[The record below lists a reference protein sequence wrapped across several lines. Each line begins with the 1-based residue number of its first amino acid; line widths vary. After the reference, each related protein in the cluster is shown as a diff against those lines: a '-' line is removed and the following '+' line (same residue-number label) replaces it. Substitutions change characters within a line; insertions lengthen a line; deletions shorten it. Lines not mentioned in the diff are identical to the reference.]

1 MKVAN
6 NIEVGAEAAGGIV
19 VDTQVRKGMD
29 DTNGIQALTTP
40 CIFTKDETKGW
51 RFINTLDGSVDADIV
66 VNADDKEALNED
78 KETKKLLDEE
88 REEKREMYFRQAR
101 LLYPEKEEWCLSMA
115 IDAFMYQE
123 EKGIDITKYK
133 FGSFNEPPTPP

>member
-1 MKVAN
+1 MKVVN
-6 NIEVGAEAAGGIV
+6 NIEVGAEAAGGI
-19 VDTQVRKGMD
+19 
-29 DTNGIQALTTP
+29 QALKTP
-40 CIFTKDETKGW
+40 CIYTKDETNGW
-51 RFINTLDGSVDADIV
+51 RFINTLDGSVQADIV
-66 VNADDKEALNED
+66 VNAEDKEALNED

-101 LLYPEKEEWCLSMA
+101 LLYPDKEEWCLSLA

-133 FGSFNEPPTPP
+133 FAENAEKY

>member
-6 NIEVGAEAAGGIV
+6 NIEVGAEAAGGI
-19 VDTQVRKGMD
+19 
-29 DTNGIQALTTP
+29 QALTTP
-40 CIFTKDETKGW
+40 CIYTKDEADGANGW
-51 RFINTLDGSVDADIV
+51 RFIKTLDGSVQADIV
-66 VNADDKEALNED
+66 VNAEDKEALNEGD
-78 KETKKLLDEE
+78 ETKKLLNEE

-101 LLYPEKEEWCLSMA
+101 LLYPEKEEWCLALA

-133 FGSFNEPPTPP
+133 FETEAEKY

>member
-1 MKVAN
+1 M
-6 NIEVGAEAAGGIV
+6 IEVGGVSI
-19 VDTQVRKGMD
+19 DTKPVSND
-29 DTNGIQALTTP
+29 PNAIQALTAHY
-40 CIFTKDETKGW
+40 I
-51 RFINTLDGSVDADIV
+51 INSDRKLIETLDGSVSKDIV
-66 VNADDKEALNED
+66 VNEEDKEALNEECD
-78 KETKKLLDEE
+78 ETKKLLDEE

-133 FGSFNEPPTPP
+133 FAENAEKY